1 MNLNTLRTTLT
12 TLVLIAMLA
21 GPAWAA
27 PAPTA
32 YNVSWW
38 VYQPCCLPGQDCDPT
53 DPAFLDAGV
62 SSGLGLGVFTERD
75 DGLQELRI
83 SAVGGSPN
91 NPPEFGAEIVVTQG
105 LESSAEFFLI
115 PCGESVAPAEIHW
128 TSSRFRNG
136 ERVRLTFDSGF
147 QSGSD
152 VSEVHLVGTKTYVGA
167 DIKTPS
173 GSAAVSG
180 TTSVKIAAT
189 GAPPGVPLVYRLATE
204 GRQIGVV
211 TSTTLDA
218 EIGWYTPG
226 VTNGAHLL
234 EATVADRSGT
244 VLATDVQTVT
254 VTNALAVFITNPKLS
269 ATVSGTVAVN
279 VWLEGAASGPN
290 TYTIA
295 VDGKTIATQTC
306 ACVHVWP
313 GWNTALL
320 ANGAHTLT
328 ATVRDATG
336 RTGTARITVLTAN

>member
-1 MNLNTLRTTLT
+1 MRTMLITL
-12 TLVLIAMLA
+12 LIAMLA

-27 PAPTA
+27 PEPTA

-38 VYQPCCLPGQDCDPT
+38 VYRPCCLPGQDCDPT

-83 SAVGGSPN
+83 SAVGGSPHN
-91 NPPEFGAEIVVTQG
+91 TAQTAPGFGAEITVSQG
-105 LESSAEFFLI
+105 LESSAKFWAI
-115 PCGESVAPAEIHW
+115 PCGESMAPAEIQW
-128 TSSRFRNG
+128 TPSDFRNG

-147 QSGSD
+147 QSMSNVG
-152 VSEVHLVGTKTYVGA
+152 EAHLVGTKTYVGA

-173 GSAAVSG
+173 GGATVSG
-180 TTSVKIAAT
+180 TTSVKIVAT
-189 GAPPGVPLVYRLATE
+189 GAPPGVPLVYRLAAE

-218 EIGWYTPG
+218 VIGWNTAAT

-254 VTNALAVFITNPKLS
+254 VANALAVFITSPNLS

-313 GWNTALL
+313 GWNTTLL
-320 ANGAHTLT
+320 PNGTHTLT
-328 ATVRDATG
+328 ATVRDTTG
-336 RTGTARITVLTAN
+336 RSGTARITVLTAN